1 MGESKRRRAAGD
13 AMVIVAVVETIKRV
27 WSDSSGICAAL
38 ADVTTRDEDR
48 FTVFSRGG
56 EPMNALLGLNPGEV
70 ARFTGRLSPPF
81 VTVPFI
87 ELRLVAPIERCGR
100 VEAWREQWFFV
111 PTDRLSPDFHSLV
124 AGLKLTKGGC
134 AACGES
140 IGTTDRIALILLRD
154 SNACMVCADCGAL
167 SRDELVEKLD
177 VVEGVESDPALFV
190 THAKMAECAIALSSG
205 LDPGVVVEWRTD
217 GAWDYGLGARFG
229 LVRKESPPPR
239 ESSIST
245 ET

>member
-1 MGESKRRRAAGD
+1 MGESKGRRAPGGAI
-13 AMVIVAVVETIKRV
+13 VIVATVETIKRG
-27 WSDSSGICAAL
+27 WRDSGGIVAAL
-38 ADVTTRDEDR
+38 ATIVTKDEDR

-56 EPMNALLGLNPGEV
+56 EPMNALLGLNPGDV
-70 ARFTGRLSPPF
+70 ARFTGRLSPSF
-81 VTVPFI
+81 VTVPFV
-87 ELRLVAPIERCGR
+87 ELSLVAPIERCGR

-111 PTDRLSPDFHSLV
+111 PTDRLSLDFRRLV
-124 AGLKLTKGGC
+124 AGSKLSKDGC

-154 SNACMVCADCGAL
+154 GNAGMVCADCGAL
-167 SRDELVEKLD
+167 PHDELVEKLD

-190 THAKMAECAIALSSG
+190 THAKMAECAIALSCG

-217 GAWDYGLGARFG
+217 DAWDYGLGARFG
-229 LVRKESPPPR
+229 LVRKDSPH
-239 ESSIST
+239 ESSIRT

>member
-1 MGESKRRRAAGD
+1 MGESKGRRAPGD
-13 AMVIVAVVETIKRV
+13 AIVIVAAVETIKRGRRE
-27 WSDSSGICAAL
+27 SGGIGAAL
-38 ADVTTRDEDR
+38 ATIVTKDEDR

-56 EPMNALLGLNPGEV
+56 EPMNALLGLNPGDV

-81 VTVPFI
+81 VTVPFV
-87 ELRLVAPIERCGR
+87 ELSMVAPIERCGR

-111 PTDRLSPDFHSLV
+111 LTDRLSPNFRRLV
-124 AGLKLTKGGC
+124 AGSKLPKGGC

-154 SNACMVCADCGAL
+154 GNAGMVCADCGAL
-167 SRDELVEKLD
+167 PRDELVEKLD

-190 THAKMAECAIALSSG
+190 THAKMAECAIALSCG
-205 LDPGVVVEWRTD
+205 LDPGVVVEWRTNE
-217 GAWDYGLGARFG
+217 AWDYGLGARFG
-229 LVRKESPPPR
+229 LVRKESPH
-239 ESSIST
+239 ESSIRT